1 MVTFVQEKND
11 YLEHRKRVREGF
23 LNHGFNS
30 DTHPYLVLEM
40 LLFYSIPRIDTKP
53 IAKRLMEK
61 FKTLNGVFSANIE
74 KLCEVEGIGMSSAI
88 QIKLIGDILNICN
101 SEKNNRVKDFSSFD
115 DIGTF
120 LLNEYSFFSV
130 EKFSVLS
137 LDAMGR
143 KLSFDFVS
151 EGDTHSVGISARDIV
166 ETALKSGATSIVLC
180 HNHPSGVALP
190 SPVDAEITQMIV
202 DTLRPIGI
210 RVFDHIIIANNDY
223 VSMSQSRD
231 FCDIFNYK
239 R

>member
-1 MVTFVQEKND
+1 MQEKKD

-23 LNHGFNS
+23 LNTGFNS
-30 DTHPYLVLEM
+30 QTQPYLVLEM

-53 IAKRLMEK
+53 IAKSLIKK

-74 KLCEVEGIGMSSAI
+74 QLTEVDGIGPASAT

-101 SEKNNRVKDFSSFD
+101 SEKNKLIADFVSTD
-115 DIGTF
+115 DIGNF
-120 LLNEYSFFSV
+120 LLGEYLFISV
-130 EKFSVLS
+130 EKFSVLC
-137 LDAMGR
+137 LDTMGT
-143 KLSFDFVS
+143 KLSFDFIS

-166 ETALKSGATSIVLC
+166 EIAIKNKATSIVLC
-180 HNHPSGVALP
+180 HNHPSGIALP

-231 FCDIFNYK
+231 YCDIFNYK
-239 R
+239 